1 MSGRGGDAKVIARVD
16 LVKHAL
22 TIGLAA
28 FIVYELFQTINA
40 GFHADPKNV
49 SAMAK
54 FFDHFKVPEIL
65 EAIATLI
72 FGGVAL
78 VYRTTNK
85 ALKAENKR
93 LNDLIETLLS
103 KNNKQKGDMS

>member
-1 MSGRGGDAKVIARVD
+1 MSGRSGDAKVIARVD
-16 LVKHAL
+16 LAKHAL
-22 TIGLAA
+22 SVCLAF

-49 SAMAK
+49 SAMAG
-54 FFDHFKVPEIL
+54 FFDHFKVSDII
-65 EAIATLI
+65 EAIAILI
-72 FGGVAL
+72 AGGAAL

-93 LNDLIETLLS
+93 LNDLIDTALS
-103 KNNKQKGDMS
+103 KNSK

>member
-1 MSGRGGDAKVIARVD
+1 MSGRGSDAKVIARVD
-16 LVKHAL
+16 LAKHAL
-22 TIGLAA
+22 TVGLVV
-28 FIVYELFQTINA
+28 FIVYELAQTINA

-54 FFDHFKVPEIL
+54 FFDHFKVPEII
-65 EAIATLI
+65 EAIAMLI
-72 FGGVAL
+72 SGGVAL

-103 KNNKQKGDMS
+103 KNNK